1 MTIIVTGGAGFIGS
15 NFIYLLLGE
24 RPDWRIV
31 CIDALTYAA
40 NIHTLNDAIQDEY
53 IVKAIDLLIDGIA
66 DVIAANN
73 KEIAERIERRS
84 IVR

>member
-1 MTIIVTGGAGFIGS
+1 MLYDLGLNEYEIKRMLHEHLDS
-15 NFIYLLLGE
+15 N
-24 RPDWRIV
+24 PD
-31 CIDALTYAA
+31 LKYY
-40 NIHTLNDAIQDEY
+40 IQDEY